1 MKPLV
6 KPQPLPEIDGGRK
19 ELLTP
24 DELPENAS
32 TMDVKTIKNA
42 IKKRIPGSDESC
54 MVVRPFRDAI
64 GIGVAVDICGKM
76 VGFSEPA
83 RIGFNHKD
91 LMNVIDRIEQA
102 IKMKTAEIKLG
113 RTGFVYASEKLH

>member
-1 MKPLV
+1 MPPFA

-54 MVVRPFRDAI
+54 MVVRPFKDAI
-64 GIGVAVDICGKM
+64 GIGVAVDICGRM

-83 RIGFNHKD
+83 PIGFSHKD
-91 LMNVIDRIEQA
+91 LMNVIDRIESA
-102 IKMKTAEIKLG
+102 IKQKTAEIKLG
-113 RTGFVYASEKLH
+113 RVGFVRATEH